1 MLDVKLSMHMFLSE
15 IRQRTTAQRNAS
27 PPPPVTPKQ
36 DSAKSVVPA
45 SPNLQRDTPAL
56 SGPPER
62 IVVPSLQS
70 NVLPRHPGSPATS
83 VPGMGKQN
91 T

>member
-1 MLDVKLSMHMFLSE
+1 MMLDVKFGMHMFLSE

-27 PPPPVTPKQ
+27 TPPPATPKQ
-36 DSAKSVVPA
+36 GSPKSLVPA
-45 SPNLQRDTPAL
+45 SPNVQRDISAL

-62 IVVPSLQS
+62 TVVPSLQS
-70 NVLPRHPGSPATS
+70 PRRPGSPATS
-83 VPGMGKQN
+83 VPGMGKQS